1 MAGALSAA
9 VLLGVSITA
18 GVGAMWLLSRLDSM
32 SPGRR
37 LGRRWLLVVSVMATA
52 AIPLG
57 SPERFRGGAGV
68 LSLFMVMAL
77 SIAATAVHHRR
88 RTGILIYQLE
98 LAMIWWM
105 WLGCRFL
112 LFWHFRLSMVIIVG
126 ILWVLFA
133 FFGWLAL
140 YPARREI

>member
-9 VLLGVSITA
+9 VFLVVSIATGA
-18 GVGAMWLLSRLDSM
+18 GAMWLLSRLDSL

-37 LGRRWLLVVSVMATA
+37 LGRRGLLLLSVMATA

-57 SPERFRGGAGV
+57 GPERFRGGAGV

-77 SIAATAVHHRR
+77 SIAASVVHHVR
-88 RTGILIYQLE
+88 RTGMSIYQLE
-98 LAMIWWM
+98 LAMIWWV

-140 YPARREI
+140 SPARRPS